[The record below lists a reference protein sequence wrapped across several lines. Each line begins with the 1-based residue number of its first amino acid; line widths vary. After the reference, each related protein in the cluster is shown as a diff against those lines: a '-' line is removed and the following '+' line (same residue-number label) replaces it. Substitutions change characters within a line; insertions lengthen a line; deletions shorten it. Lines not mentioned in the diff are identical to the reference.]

1 MYSLPYIF
9 IFILLFV
16 LSIPIVNTNKHSIN
30 IIWQYYAVF
39 FILAVFIGFR
49 GFIFT
54 DWRLYYAYYQEVPLL
69 TDGINNIV
77 SFLTKSKYSVYEK
90 GFSLFTIIIKTL
102 STDYFIYQFLSFS
115 IDLIILF
122 YFFKYYIPDYI
133 LLGFVFFFMFN
144 GVIGL
149 GIEINFLR
157 NAKALMLFLISVKYA
172 QEKNIIVYS
181 ILNILG
187 IFFHISSIIYLLIYP
202 FLNRRFNYITYIMVF
217 LLGNII
223 YLLQLN
229 YLTIVL
235 KMCSSIFGG
244 QLSYVI
250 ERYIN
255 NQHWNTSYGI
265 SIGYLERIFTYIFVL
280 CFSRRLVIRYSNIIF
295 INSVFLYVLS
305 YLYFSEMKILTD
317 RIPLLFAFSY
327 WIIYPQIYSL
337 LKKDFK
343 YLFLFLFLLYS
354 FLKILSGHS
363 SILNLYDNALF
374 LQYDYQERLRSLN
387 SYFMGTK

>member
-16 LSIPIVNTNKHSIN
+16 LSIPIVNTNKRNIN

-223 YLLQLN
+223 YLLQ
-229 YLTIVL
+229 
-235 KMCSSIFGG
+235 
-244 QLSYVI
+244 
-250 ERYIN
+250 
-255 NQHWNTSYGI
+255 
-265 SIGYLERIFTYIFVL
+265 
-280 CFSRRLVIRYSNIIF
+280 
-295 INSVFLYVLS
+295 
-305 YLYFSEMKILTD
+305 
-317 RIPLLFAFSY
+317 
-327 WIIYPQIYSL
+327 
-337 LKKDFK
+337 
-343 YLFLFLFLLYS
+343 
-354 FLKILSGHS
+354 
-363 SILNLYDNALF
+363 
-374 LQYDYQERLRSLN
+374 
-387 SYFMGTK
+387 